1 MYKIVDVSISDSNSL
16 DYEFTDLFKAFLASD
31 TYKASYGSLT
41 TDTWAGYSS
50 ESTEVKDILSDFTI
64 YLKGL
69 STAPAADY
77 TATTS
82 QADDDGNVTGTFTG
96 VGLGQYIILGGG
108 KSTDTRIYRSVTA
121 NVVPSVVDSKYMINT
136 EYDLVMKSSL
146 PTISKTVT
154 GVRTE
159 DDIQSASVGDT
170 MTYQLNALV
179 PEFPNKATN
188 KTFYVR
194 DTLSK
199 GLSLTSEPVVKD
211 ASGTVL
217 TKGTDYT
224 YTQSGQTFY
233 IDFNMDSNAVKT
245 TARVYVTYSAKLN
258 DNAVISGDGNKNT
271 SAVVYANDPF
281 SGSTYDPSSG
291 NDRPEGKDGY
301 GKSTSEQ
308 TVYTFAIRIV
318 KTDESTSK
326 ALANAEFAVYT
337 SADCTDSTK
346 VGTITTD
353 SNGIGSLVGVK
364 EGAYWIKETKAPTG
378 YQKLTEAKRITVAK
392 SAASVS
398 NATVASTKITTTT
411 TYTSNVDEAMYKTQA
426 TDASGNL
433 LYIDA
438 SATNGVTT
446 AKNNTPAYVKSFTRT
461 VSDSGTVA
469 AQVVSVAITN
479 KAGGELPS
487 TGGIGVVPFIAVG
500 AVLMV
505 GAAIVLITKKRTKN
519 AEK

>member
-1 MYKIVDVSISDSNSL
+1 
-16 DYEFTDLFKAFLASD
+16 
-31 TYKASYGSLT
+31 
-41 TDTWAGYSS
+41 
-50 ESTEVKDILSDFTI
+50 
-64 YLKGL
+64 
-69 STAPAADY
+69 
-77 TATTS
+77 
-82 QADDDGNVTGTFTG
+82 
-96 VGLGQYIILGGG
+96 
-108 KSTDTRIYRSVTA
+108 
-121 NVVPSVVDSKYMINT
+121 
-136 EYDLVMKSSL
+136 MKSSL

-159 DDIQSASVGDT
+159 GGIQSASVGDT

-194 DTLSK
+194 DTLPT
-199 GLSLTSEPVVKD
+199 GISLTSEPTVTN
-211 ASGTVL
+211 ATGTVL

-245 TARVYVTYSAKLN
+245 TPRVLVSYSAKLN

-281 SGSTYDPSSG
+281 SGSTYDPTSG

-308 TVYTFAIRIV
+308 IVYTFAIRIE
-318 KTDESTSK
+318 KTDATK
-326 ALANAEFAVYT
+326 GTALANAEFSVYT
-337 SADCTDSTK
+337 SADCTDSTL

-364 EGAYWIKETKAPTG
+364 DGSYWIKETKAPTG
-378 YQKLTEAKRITVAK
+378 YQKLTEPKKIEVGKTADKVT
-392 SAASVS
+392 
-398 NATVASTKITTTT
+398 NATIASAKITTTT
-411 TYTSNVDEAMYKTQA
+411 TYTSNPTEAMYKTQA

-446 AKNNTPAYVKSFTRT
+446 AKNDTPAYVKTFTRT
-461 VSDSGTVA
+461 VSTSGTTE

-487 TGGIGVVPFIAVG
+487 TGGMGVVAFIAVG
-500 AVLMV
+500 SVLMV
-505 GAAIVLITKKRTKN
+505 GAAIVLIAKKRTKI
-519 AEK
+519 AE